1 MTNDVYERLKKAAEY
16 VGERAGITPEIGMIL
31 GSGLGDFA
39 ERAEVVAAVNYAD
52 IPDFP
57 RSTVE
62 GHRGRFIFGRVG
74 GTPVVIMQGR
84 VHFYE
89 GYSMEEVVLPVRLMK
104 LLGIKT
110 LLLTNAAGGVNK
122 DFSAGD
128 LMLITDH
135 IAAFV
140 PNPLVGENLGA
151 LGTRFPD
158 MSEVYDRRLRA
169 AAERSAK
176 KLGITLK
183 QGVYCQLTGPSYETP
198 SEIRMLSALGADA
211 VGMSTAV
218 EAIAARHAG
227 LRVCGISLITN
238 MAAGISAVPLSHEEV
253 KQAADAAAERFGSLV
268 EDLVSVEFEERNVE

>member
-1 MTNDVYERLKKAAEY
+1 MGNNIYERLEKAREY
-16 VGERAGITPEIGMIL
+16 VSEQAGLVPEVGIVL

-39 ERAEVVAAVNYAD
+39 DRAEVVSTVDYAD

-62 GHRGRFIFGRVG
+62 GHRGRFIFGRIG
-74 GTPVVIMQGR
+74 KTPVVIMQGR
-84 VHFYE
+84 VHYYE
-89 GYSMEEVVLPVRLMK
+89 GYAMEDVVMPVRLMK

-122 DFSAGD
+122 AFSAGD

-140 PNPLVGENLGA
+140 PNPLVGANVSE

-158 MSEVYDRRLRA
+158 MSGVYDGELRTA
-169 AAERSAK
+169 AARSAK
-176 KLGITLK
+176 KLGISLR

-198 SEIRMLSALGADA
+198 AEIRMLSALGADA

-218 EAIAARHAG
+218 EAIAAKHAG
-227 LRVCGISLITN
+227 LRVCGLSLITN

-253 KQAADAAAERFGSLV
+253 KQVADAAAERFGALV
-268 EDLVSVEFEERNVE
+268 EDLVANL

>member
-1 MTNDVYERLKKAAEY
+1 MSNSIYERLEKAAEY
-16 VGERAGITPEIGMIL
+16 VKERAGTIPEAGIVL

-39 ERAEVVAAVNYAD
+39 ERAEILSAVGYGD

-62 GHRGRFIFGRVG
+62 GHKGRFIFGRVG
-74 GTPVVIMQGR
+74 ETPVVIMQGR

-89 GYSMEEVVLPVRLMK
+89 GYSMEEVVMPIRLMK

-122 DFSAGD
+122 ELSVGD

-135 IAAFV
+135 ISVFA
-140 PNPLVGENLGA
+140 PNPLIGENIGELGV
-151 LGTRFPD
+151 RFPD
-158 MSEVYDRRLRA
+158 MSEVYDRQLRA
-169 AAERSAK
+169 AAEESAK
-176 KLGITLK
+176 RLGIRLR

-198 SEIRMLSALGADA
+198 AEIRMVSALGADA

-218 EAIAARHAG
+218 EAIAARHMG
-227 LRVCGISLITN
+227 LRVCGLSLITN
-238 MAAGISAVPLSHEEV
+238 MAAGISPAPLSHEEV
-253 KQAADAAAERFGSLV
+253 KQAADAAAKRFGALV
-268 EDLVSVEFEERNVE
+268 EDLTANIRQVST

>member
-1 MTNDVYERLKKAAEY
+1 MSNEIYAKLEKACEY
-16 VGERAGITPEIGMIL
+16 VRGRAGIVPEVGIVL

-39 ERAEVVAAVNYAD
+39 ERAEVVSTVDYAD

-62 GHRGRFIFGRVG
+62 GHKGRFIFGKVG
-74 GTPVVIMQGR
+74 KTPVVIMQGR

-89 GYSMEEVVLPVRLMK
+89 GYPMEEVVMPVRLMK

-110 LLLTNAAGGVNK
+110 LLLTNAAGGVNRS
-122 DFSAGD
+122 FSAGD

-140 PNPLVGENLGA
+140 PNPLIGA
-151 LGTRFPD
+151 NVSELGTRFPD
-158 MSEVYDRRLRA
+158 MSEVYDKELCT
-169 AAERSAK
+169 AAERSAE
-176 KLGITLK
+176 KLGIELK
-183 QGVYCQLTGPSYETP
+183 HGVYCQLTGPSYETP
-198 SEIRMLSALGADA
+198 AEIGMLSKLGADA

-218 EAIAARHAG
+218 EAIAARHMG
-227 LRVCGISLITN
+227 LRICGISLITN

-253 KQAADAAAERFGSLV
+253 KQAADAAAERFGALV
-268 EDLVSVEFEERNVE
+268 EDFVAGL